1 MRGRAVYQ
9 SSEFCSVKK
18 KKCLYNV
25 NSIMKD
31 RKEVPT
37 TSILIKEKSPG
48 ATEDRNCDEFCS
60 ALNY

>member
-1 MRGRAVYQ
+1 MRDRAVYQ
-9 SSEFCSVKK
+9 CSEFCSVKK
-18 KKCLYNV
+18 NPSLYNV

-31 RKEVPT
+31 TKEVPT
-37 TSILIKEKSPG
+37 ASILIKQKSPG